1 MRAVDRKLV
10 RDLWQMKSQAVAI
23 LLIVAAGAAT
33 FLAMQSTHGSL
44 SRSLSTY
51 YERSRFAQVWDGVE
65 RAPDGIAARVA
76 AIPGVSRVETRV
88 VTDVVLD
95 VRGMSEPAVGR
106 IISIPERQ
114 GATLSEL
121 YLRRGRWIEPNRPD
135 EVLVSESFALAHRLG
150 PGDSV
155 DAVIN
160 GRRRHLRIM
169 GIALSPEWV
178 YQLRGG
184 ELLPDD
190 RRFGVFWMGRTAL
203 AAALDRRDA
212 WNEVAVTLS
221 RGASEPEVIARMDSL
236 LASYGGLGAYG
247 RDRQLS
253 NRFLMDELNQLRTQ
267 ALVTPGIMLG
277 IATFLL
283 NVVLVRLVSTQRT
296 QIAVLKAFGY
306 SNGAVTRHYLGML
319 VLIVLGGLVVGIG
332 VGVWLGRG
340 MTSMYAR
347 FYHFPEFDF
356 RLTVP
361 QVVAAAL
368 ACLGAAVIGGVG
380 AVRRVAVLPPAEA
393 MQPEPPPT
401 FHATLLERIGVH
413 RMLSPAARMILR
425 NLERRPVKALISI
438 VAIAFG
444 VSAMVIGGAQ
454 SSAIDA
460 MITTQFSDVQREDL
474 TVSFARPQRRD
485 APLELLHV
493 PGVQRVEP
501 FRASAATVRVGHRK
515 REVAVMGLERAA
527 ALRRAVDAEGRAAVL
542 PEQGVLVTRRLAEIL
557 HLSRGDSITL
567 EFLEGQRP
575 VRIVRVAGEIDEL
588 LGLAVYA
595 DFDTLGHLLGEPES
609 TSGAFVAV
617 TPGREDELYSRLKR
631 MPGVASVGVRRAAYA
646 TMRKLLDEN
655 LGVMRVAVVTAAVII
670 AFGVVYN
677 AARIALAERSREL
690 ATLRVIGMTR
700 AEISRI
706 LLGELAVL
714 VVAALPLGLFLG
726 WAEWDLAV
734 RAYSSELMR
743 IPSFIGRASYAWAV
757 IVVVLAA
764 SASALV
770 VRRRLDRLDLV
781 GVLKTRE

>member
-1 MRAVDRKLV
+1 VRALDRKLL
-10 RDLWQMKSQAVAI
+10 RDLWQMKSQAAAI

-44 SRSLSTY
+44 SRSLTTY

-65 RAPDGIAARVA
+65 RAPDAMAERVA
-76 AIPGVSRVETRV
+76 AIPGVAAVATRV

-106 IISIPERQ
+106 LISIPDRQ
-114 GATLSEL
+114 DATLSEL
-121 YLRRGRWIEPNRPD
+121 YLRRGRWIEANRPD
-135 EVLVSESFALAHRLG
+135 EVLVSEAFALAHRLG
-150 PGDSV
+150 PGDTV
-155 DAVIN
+155 DAIIN
-160 GRRRHLRIM
+160 GRRRHLAIV
-169 GIALSPEWV
+169 GVALSPEWV

-190 RRFGVFWMGRTAL
+190 KRFGVFWMGRAEL
-203 AAALDRRDA
+203 AAAMDRREA
-212 WNEVAVTLS
+212 WNEIAVTLV
-221 RGASEPEVIARMDSL
+221 RGASEGEVIKRMDSL
-236 LASYGGLGAYG
+236 LATYGGRGAYG

-253 NRFLMDELNQLRTQ
+253 NRFLMDELDQLRTQ
-267 ALVTPGIMLG
+267 ALVTPAIMLA
-277 IATFLL
+277 IAAFLL

-306 SNGAVTRHYLGML
+306 SIGSVTSHYLGML
-319 VLIVLGGLVVGIG
+319 VLIVLGGLVVGIV

-340 MTSMYAR
+340 LTTVYAH
-347 FYHFPEFDF
+347 FYHFPEFQF
-356 RLTVP
+356 RLSLP
-361 QVVAAAL
+361 QIFAAAG
-368 ACLGAAVIGGVG
+368 ACLGAALIGGAG
-380 AVRRVAVLPPAEA
+380 GVRRVAILPPAEA

-401 FHATLLERIGVH
+401 FRATLIERMGLH
-413 RMLSPAARMILR
+413 RLLSPAARMILR
-425 NLERRPVKALISI
+425 NLERRPIKALISI

-454 SSAIDA
+454 SSAVDA
-460 MITTQFSDVQREDL
+460 MITTQFSEVQREDL
-474 TVSFARPQRRD
+474 TVTFVRTQRSD
-485 APLELLHV
+485 ATSEVAHL

-501 FRASAATVRVGHRK
+501 FRAAAATVRVGHRK
-515 REVAVMGLERAA
+515 REVAVMGLERASD
-527 ALRRAVDAEGRAAVL
+527 LRRAVDANGRALIL
-542 PEQGVLVTRRLAEIL
+542 PEQGVLVTRRLAEVL
-557 HLSRGDSITL
+557 HLSRGDSIRL
-567 EFLEGQRP
+567 EFLEGRRP
-575 VRIVRVAGEIDEL
+575 IRTVRVVGEIDEL

-595 DFDTLGHLLGEPES
+595 DFDMLGQLLGEPGS
-609 TSGAFVAV
+609 SSGAFVAV

-631 MPGVASVGVRRAAYA
+631 MPGVASVGVRRAALA
-646 TMRKLLDEN
+646 TMRKLMEQN
-655 LGVMRVAVVTAAVII
+655 LGVMRIAVVTAAVII

-714 VVAALPLGLFLG
+714 VLAALPLGLFLG
-726 WAEWDLAV
+726 WVEWSLAV
-734 RAYSSELMR
+734 RAYSSELIR

-757 IVVVLAA
+757 IVVVAAA